1 MASSRARRIA
11 MATMLRFEMSI
22 VQIVIARRAQHAE
35 AISCRVAEIASLR
48 SQ

>member
-1 MASSRARRIA
+1 MLSSLMDGIFTRP
-11 MATMLRFEMSI
+11 S
-22 VQIVIARRAQHAE
+22 IVIARRAQRDE